1 MMELAG
7 SFSYINIT
15 FLHLFVPAPVHTA
28 CQGLKAW
35 VQTSARWL
43 PRYTNSFIK
52 VIGQR
57 FPDSTSQLQ
66 VNLSPTNGSLLF
78 CAVGLKS
85 WMLPFM
91 GNVSSGGLVPSK
103 DLS

>member
-1 MMELAG
+1 MPDVLMHNSDA
-7 SFSYINIT
+7 YI
-15 FLHLFVPAPVHTA
+15 
-28 CQGLKAW
+28 
-35 VQTSARWL
+35 
-43 PRYTNSFIK
+43 
-52 VIGQR
+52 
-57 FPDSTSQLQ
+57 TSQLQ

-91 GNVSSGGLVPSK
+91 GNVSSGGLIPSK